1 MMTTLV
7 SSTPMSF
14 DWIVLKQILDI
25 LSFINISVYIAKSKD
40 IYKTK
45 P

>member
-1 MMTTLV
+1 MTTLV
-7 SSTPMSF
+7 SSTPLSF
-14 DWIVLKQILDI
+14 YWIMLKQILDI
-25 LSFINISVYIAKSKD
+25 ILFINISAYIAKSKD